1 MASPSLLRI
10 ERLNYLLGGV
20 LVIGAAL
27 TQSRGIALGVAVGVA
42 LTCANFFVLRKLV
55 SKWTRDAA
63 AGKTGAAPF
72 LMLPK
77 MVALMGA
84 VAAAVIFLPIDPI
97 AFIVGYS
104 LFFISIIVDLT
115 YSGLRSAPRTPTT
128 EPDRPDR
135 SDEHHG

>member
-10 ERLNYLLGGV
+10 ERLNYVLGGAM
-20 LVIGAAL
+20 VIGAAL
-27 TQSRGIALGVAVGVA
+27 TQTRAVALGVAVGVA

-55 SKWTRDAA
+55 TKWTRDAA

-77 MVALMGA
+77 MVAMMGA

-104 LFFISIIVDLT
+104 LFFISIVIDLT
-115 YSGLRSAPRTPTT
+115 YSGLRASPKTPSN
-128 EPDRPDR
+128 EPDR